1 MAVPNSFATATSAIP
16 LANLDANF
24 QYYDNAF
31 SIAGTVME
39 VNYTFLL
46 EDTTD
51 NTKKA
56 QFVMSGITTGTTRQ
70 YTLPNLSGTLATTG
84 TLTQTFSGTTTFS
97 GTFTTSGA
105 TATVGSSTATS
116 TYGVGSGATISS
128 ATKTVNIG
136 TAGVSGS
143 TTNINI
149 GSAVAGSLGTINLQN
164 NTTVAA
170 GYTVTLGAGT
180 TSLPPLKFT
189 AGVLDTTPEAG
200 AWNYDGSV
208 FYANNDLTSGRGLVA
223 VSQIFRLTADGAAIG
238 STIANFYGATSG
250 MSLDSSTF
258 YEVEYCVQFAKA
270 TAGTV
275 TFTMTFTDAPI
286 FNTATY
292 VGSPVGGVGTVG
304 TAQTASI
311 VKSTATAGALPATGS
326 LTTGVNH
333 YYTIKAV
340 FQANATTGGTLN
352 LRAQT
357 SAGTINPLAG
367 SYYKITRLPSANTGS
382 FV

>member
-149 GSAVAGSLGTINLQN
+149 GSAVAGSLGTINLQS

-170 GYTVTLGAGT
+170 GYTFTLGAGT
-180 TSLPPLKFT
+180 AALPPIKFT

-200 AWNYDGSV
+200 AWNYDGNV

-238 STIANFYGATSG
+238 PTIANFYGATSG
-250 MSLDSSTF
+250 MPLDSSTF
-258 YEVEYCVQFAKA
+258 YEVEYCVQFTKT

-275 TFTMTFTDAPI
+275 TFTMTFSNAPI
-286 FNTATY
+286 LNTATY
-292 VGSPVGGVGTVG
+292 VGTPVGGVGTVG
-304 TAQTASI
+304 TAQTAAI

-352 LRAQT
+352 LQAT
-357 SAGTINPLAG
+357 SSAGTITPLAG

>member
-149 GSAVAGSLGTINLQN
+149 GSAVAGSLGTINLQS

-170 GYTVTLGAGT
+170 GYTFTLGAGT
-180 TSLPPLKFT
+180 AALPPFKFT

-200 AWNYDGSV
+200 AWNYDGNV

-258 YEVEYCVQFAKA
+258 YEVEYCVQFTKT

-275 TFTMTFTDAPI
+275 TFTMTFSNAPI
-286 FNTATY
+286 LNTATY
-292 VGSPVGGVGTVG
+292 VGTPVGGVGTVG
-304 TAQTASI
+304 TAQTAAI

-352 LRAQT
+352 LQAT
-357 SAGTINPLAG
+357 SSAGTITPLAG